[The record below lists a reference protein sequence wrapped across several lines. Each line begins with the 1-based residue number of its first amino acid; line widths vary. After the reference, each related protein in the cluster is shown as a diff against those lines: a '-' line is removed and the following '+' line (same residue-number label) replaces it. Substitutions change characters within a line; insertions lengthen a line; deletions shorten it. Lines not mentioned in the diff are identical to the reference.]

1 MVEDQAD
8 DLWGLAFLL
17 LAVLA
22 GLGIYAGVIGPAGHA
37 LRTGSADLFGLARY
51 GLPPGFALLGGYLI
65 LRHARSEPGRVA
77 VGLGLALM
85 AASGLLCV
93 LTGKDTLHQPVA
105 AMGRAGG
112 LLGAA
117 EGVPLRAGL
126 ASWGAGLVFAA
137 AGFVACL
144 IITATPVRAVAA
156 RVRSV
161 CTAAA
166 HAARWSWYLCK
177 DLARGGQRMASA
189 TRHPS
194 VRGPGLLRR
203 VTQPSR
209 DVIDLAEP
217 AEARAA
223 LPVTSHQPE
232 WAPPDDGDE
241 DEADDEGLHGAG
253 LDEGGGTRG
262 GALLEGALAGGRAA
276 AAPPAQPVPTPIA
289 ITGLASRGPAAPG
302 RAQQLDLGLPRETA
316 PAWRLP
322 PMALLRRSKHTEV
335 DRRQIE
341 VLGQTL
347 ESALAAHGVETRLV
361 AATVGPSVTRYELE
375 LGPGVKVQKVTALQ
389 RDIAYALAAADV
401 RILAP
406 IPGKSAIGV
415 EVPNRQRQT
424 VTLGDILGSPEAAAA
439 RHPLEV
445 AAGRDIAG
453 RPVLINLGE
462 MPHLLIAGATG
473 SGKSSCINSM
483 LTSLLMRAT
492 PDQVRLILIDP
503 KRVELGHYTG
513 LPHLLTAPVTNPKKA
528 ANALHWAV
536 QEMERRYDLLAEVG
550 MRDITGY
557 NAAFDRGELAGE
569 PEGGT
574 LGLDDGLSEDAEAG
588 SDGGPTAG
596 PGAQDFQQAAAARY
610 TRLPF
615 IVVVVD
621 ELNDLMMVAARDVEE
636 SICRIAQMARAVG
649 IHLVLATQRP
659 SVDVITGLIKAN
671 IPSRLAFAVSSLA
684 DSRVVL
690 DQPGA
695 ERLIGKGD
703 MLLLTASSSQAR
715 RIQGPWADEEDI
727 RKIVGHWRRQAGPA
741 YVEGVDGPEGTS
753 GGVGEDSDDDE
764 LLTAAMQLVVRSQL
778 GSTSMLQRKLR
789 VGFARAG
796 RLMDLLEQRGVV
808 GQSEGSKAR
817 AVLMTVDEL
826 EGP

>member
-1 MVEDQAD
+1 MVEDQSD

-37 LRTGSADLFGLARY
+37 LRTGTADLFGLARY
-51 GLPPGFALLGGYLI
+51 GLPPGFAVLGGYLI

-77 VGLGLALM
+77 VGLALGLM
-85 AASGLLCV
+85 AAAGLLCV
-93 LTGKDTLHQPVA
+93 LTGRDTLHQPLA

-117 EGVPLRAGL
+117 EGVPLQAGL
-126 ASWGAGLVFAA
+126 ASWGAGLVFGA

-144 IITATPVRAVAA
+144 IVTATPVRAVAA
-156 RVRSV
+156 RLRSL

-166 HAARWSWYLCK
+166 HAARWSWYVCT
-177 DLARGGQRMASA
+177 DLARGGQRLASA
-189 TRHPS
+189 ARHPS
-194 VRGPGLLRR
+194 VRGPGLARRR
-203 VTQPSR
+203 VPPSH
-209 DVIDLAEP
+209 DVIDLAAP
-217 AEARAA
+217 AAGPAG
-223 LPVTSHQPE
+223 LSVTSRRPD
-232 WAPPDDGDE
+232 WAAPDGRHDAEDDNAQDDDASVDGSGE
-241 DEADDEGLHGAG
+241 EGA
-253 LDEGGGTRG
+253 RG
-262 GALLEGALAGGRAA
+262 GPLLEGVVAGGRAA
-276 AAPPAQPVPTPIA
+276 ATALGQPGPPPIS
-289 ITGLASRGPAAPG
+289 ITGLAGRGAAGPG
-302 RAQQLDLGLPRETA
+302 KAQQLAIDLGLPRA
-316 PAWRLP
+316 MSPAWRLP

-453 RPVLINLGE
+453 RPVLVNLAE

-492 PDQVRLILIDP
+492 PDQVRLILVDP

-513 LPHLLTAPVTNPKKA
+513 LPHLLTAVVTNPKKA

-557 NAAFDRGELAGE
+557 NAAWDRGELSGD
-569 PEGGT
+569 PEGDLPGR
-574 LGLDDGLSEDAEAG
+574 GEGPSDIP
-588 SDGGPTAG
+588 DGGPGAG
-596 PGAQDFQQAAAARY
+596 NGALQEEPAGAAHY

-727 RKIVGHWRRQAGPA
+727 RKIVGHWRRQAGPS
-741 YVEGVDGPEGTS
+741 YVDGVDGPDATAGAL
-753 GGVGEDSDDDE
+753 GEDADDDE
-764 LLTAAMQLVVRSQL
+764 LLDSAMQLVVRSQL

-808 GQSEGSKAR
+808 GESEGSKAR
-817 AVLMTVDEL
+817 TVLMTIEEF
-826 EGP
+826 EGR